1 MASIL
6 LLAIT
11 VVDILAAILF
21 FFPFPGDFMLAVA
34 ILLLGKGMWSMISS
48 LNAGFYY
55 DLFGLL
61 DFLGAIVLLVLNFGT
76 PLSFAWMFGA
86 LIGFKALWAT
96 LSSI

>member
-11 VVDILAAILF
+11 VVDILATILF

-34 ILLLGKGMWSMISS
+34 ILLLGKGIWSVISS
-48 LNAGFYY
+48 LNSGFYY
-55 DLFGLL
+55 DAFGLL
-61 DFLGAIVLLVLNFGT
+61 DFLGAIVLLIVNFGT

-86 LIGFKALWAT
+86 LIGLKAVWAT
-96 LSSI
+96 LSAI